1 MATDAQNQG
10 HKSVDL
16 SLGVSVTVIVALDST
31 FPWNSMSIALLT
43 KVPGTILMTKEW
55 HNYSILIS

>member
-31 FPWNSMSIALLT
+31 FP
-43 KVPGTILMTKEW
+43 
-55 HNYSILIS
+55 